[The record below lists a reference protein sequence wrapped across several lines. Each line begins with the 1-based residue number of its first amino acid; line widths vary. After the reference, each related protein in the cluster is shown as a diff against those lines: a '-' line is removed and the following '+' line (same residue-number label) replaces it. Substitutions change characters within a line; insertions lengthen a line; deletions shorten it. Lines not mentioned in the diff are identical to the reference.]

1 MPAKEEAG
9 CDSGSENLNKYET
22 RDILHSCVERRDK
35 ISLLQK
41 GQNDRIKNIASV
53 FYGIQCP
60 LNNFELSAT
69 TMTNSNPDHITSAS
83 ITVGLV
89 HTLVRKT
96 FPTHC
101 STHENVHRKNEVKIG
116 IHN

>member
-1 MPAKEEAG
+1 MPAKEEA
-9 CDSGSENLNKYET
+9 DV
-22 RDILHSCVERRDK
+22 ILVQKILTNTSHVTSCIPVLKDVIK
-35 ISLLQK
+35 FSLLQK